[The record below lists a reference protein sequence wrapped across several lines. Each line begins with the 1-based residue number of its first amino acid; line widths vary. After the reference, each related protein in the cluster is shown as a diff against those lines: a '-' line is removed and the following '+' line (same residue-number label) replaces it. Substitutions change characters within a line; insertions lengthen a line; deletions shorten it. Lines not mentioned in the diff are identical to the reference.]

1 MQIKTVAL
9 LGAGAVGAYFIW
21 GLSEKMGEDFCVIAK
36 GSRKER
42 LEKEGIVINGRQH
55 ALNVKEPEEVKTV
68 DLLLVA
74 SKQDGLEGALD
85 DIRCMVGEKTIVLS
99 LLNGVKSEEIIGN
112 AIGMEHV
119 LYSVMRIASVRK
131 GNEVTFIPEITAG
144 VFIGEK
150 ECKEP
155 TERVL
160 AVQELFESAGLH
172 HHFMENIIL
181 DMWQKYASNVAQ
193 NLPQAILGIGFGAY
207 MDSEHVHYI
216 ASQLWKEV
224 AKVANAKGIPLPEE
238 FTLFQGVKPMARFST
253 LQDLDAGRHTE
264 IEMLAGEMIRMG
276 KEYGIAVPYCEYT
289 YHMIKALEEKNDG
302 KFEY

>member
-21 GLSEKMGEDFCVIAK
+21 GLSEKMGEDFCVVAK
-36 GSRKER
+36 GARKER
-42 LEKEGIVINGRQH
+42 LEKEGLIINGKQYK
-55 ALNVKEPEEVKTV
+55 LNVREPQEVKNV
-68 DLLLVA
+68 DLLLVS
-74 SKQDGLEGALD
+74 SKQDGLEEALD
-85 DIRCMVGEKTIVLS
+85 DIKCMVGENTIVLS

-112 AIGMEHV
+112 VIGMEHI

-131 GNEVTFIPEITAG
+131 GNEITFIPEITAG

-150 ECKEP
+150 ESKQP

-160 AVQELFESAGLH
+160 AVEELFENAGIH
-172 HHFMENIIL
+172 HHFMEDIIL

-193 NLPQAILGIGFGAY
+193 NLPQAILGVGFGAY
-207 MDSEHVHYI
+207 TDSEHVHFI

-224 AKVANAKGIPLPEE
+224 AHVANAKGISLSEE
-238 FTLFQGVKPMARFST
+238 FMLFAGVKPAARFST
-253 LQDLDAGRHTE
+253 LQDLDAKRHTE

-276 KEYGIAVPYCEYT
+276 KEYGIATPYCEYT
-289 YHMIKALEEKNDG
+289 YHLIKTLEEKNDG